1 LTRICLTAAVVLL
14 AASCVESPGDRIV
27 TGDGENIVGTIVS
40 IEPGRVIFESGG
52 SVPLPV
58 SGSRVYMR
66 DGASS
71 RGEVTMS
78 DGTLRVL
85 SPYGE
90 VDCPFGSVG
99 AIVWGADGAE
109 SLLFDVHARAGWQNT
124 HLEVTPGDF
133 VSVTG
138 AGSVTGRTGTT
149 GPEGSER
156 FSTSSALVP
165 TATNGELVMRIG
177 EDGQPMAVGSSWS
190 GTASEPGE
198 LFLAVTRPDD
208 ETLGVT
214 GFYTVSITVGE
225 GPGRG
230 SVAVYPAHE

>member
-1 LTRICLTAAVVLL
+1 LTRICLTAAAVLL

-27 TGDGENIVGTIVS
+27 TGDGENITGTIVA
-40 IEPGRVIFESGG
+40 IEPGRVLFESGG

-58 SGSRVYMR
+58 SDARVYMR
-66 DGASS
+66 SGASS

-78 DGTLRVL
+78 DGMLRVL
-85 SPYGE
+85 SPHGE
-90 VDCPFGSVG
+90 IDCPFGSVG

-109 SLLFDVHARAGWQNT
+109 SLLFDVHAPAGWQNT
-124 HLEVTPGDF
+124 HLEVERGDF

-149 GPEGSER
+149 DPGGSER
-156 FSTSSALVP
+156 YSTTAALVP

-177 EDGQPMAVGSSWS
+177 EDGQPIAVGSSWS
-190 GTASEPGE
+190 GTASDQGE
-198 LFLAVTRPDD
+198 LFLAVNRPDD
-208 ETLGVT
+208 GALNVT
-214 GFYTVSITVGE
+214 GFYTVSVTVGE